1 MQAEQLA
8 QAVVAHQQAYE
19 AGRPVVSDAAW
30 DAMVQQLRALAP
42 GHPALLAVGARIA
55 GGDVSHER
63 PMLSLAKAASRA
75 ELVDFLLDYPGAA
88 VLTPKVDGVAV
99 AIRYDAGGRLE
110 LAATRGDGRVGG
122 DVTAVLLQSGAVPAR
137 LVGWTGGAVEL
148 RGEVYIRRGAG
159 TQLRA
164 RACNLLLGRKVS
176 GMSARDLCFVAWDVL
191 ATGWSDSL
199 TARLQRL
206 RDHGIA
212 TVPTRAVTSSTLP
225 GQLRAVSADRFT
237 WPWESDGAVL
247 ALDSQAALLAAGANR
262 HHPHGAVAWKWQTR

>member
-8 QAVVAHQQAYE
+8 QVVVAHQQAYE
-19 AGRPVVSDAAW
+19 AGQPVVSDAAW
-30 DAMVQQLRALAP
+30 DAMVQKLRALAP
-42 GHPALLAVGARIA
+42 AHTALLAVGARVA
-55 GGDVSHER
+55 GGEVHHER

-75 ELVDFLLDYPGAA
+75 ELVDWMLDYPGAA

-99 AIRYDAGGRLE
+99 AIRYSASGRLE

-137 LVGWTGGAVEL
+137 LVGWSGGAVEL
-148 RGEVYIRRGAG
+148 RGEVYVRRGAG

-164 RACNLLLGRKVS
+164 RACNLLLGRKVA
-176 GMSARDLCFVAWDVL
+176 GMSARDLAFVAWDVC
-191 ATGWSDSL
+191 ASGWSDSL

-212 TVPTRAVTSSTLP
+212 TVPTRAVTATTLP
-225 GQLRAVSADRFT
+225 GQLRATAGDRFT

-247 ALDSQAALLAAGANR
+247 VLDSSAAQEAAGANR
-262 HHPHGAVAWKWQTR
+262 HHPHGAVAWKWRQP